1 MNIISVGFECGL
13 ELHPAGKGPWCTG
26 CHYMP
31 RLSTLWKGV
40 EEKEMEPSFRQKGS
54 SWVTGTTACGGGDTT
69 LAVKGTALH
78 SSSSPLGS
86 SKALQNETREMK
98 LSGLGRERGD
108 VLGSCLGGKT
118 RTPDWMTR
126 VAEQPAAPRT
136 WRCHSETAW
145 MATRQEIQ
153 EKGQC
158 PCTRVPG
165 EILLTQTGKRSD
177 FWTAGQYHHSA
188 KINNIELVF
197 PSVEM
202 DEIFCTPYR
211 KKSKI
216 NSQFTLT
223 SSMPFTA
230 PSYWQA
236 CHSHTG
242 PETWSSSWYSLPE
255 LPHLT
260 VTPTVGPLVSLF
272 RCKLIRIFHFIFT
285 PDAISQVTPIY
296 RHHA

>member
-1 MNIISVGFECGL
+1 MVHRVS
-13 ELHPAGKGPWCTG
+13 LHAKAE
-26 CHYMP
+26 HS
-31 RLSTLWKGV
+31 L
-40 EEKEMEPSFRQKGS
+40 KGS
-54 SWVTGTTACGGGDTT
+54 RRERNGTLIQAERVFLSYWDNCMWRRGHNSGCQRHDPSQFLVTTG
-69 LAVKGTALH
+69 L
-78 SSSSPLGS
+78 

-177 FWTAGQYHHSA
+177 F
-188 KINNIELVF
+188 
-197 PSVEM
+197 
-202 DEIFCTPYR
+202 
-211 KKSKI
+211 
-216 NSQFTLT
+216 
-223 SSMPFTA
+223 
-230 PSYWQA
+230 
-236 CHSHTG
+236 
-242 PETWSSSWYSLPE
+242 
-255 LPHLT
+255 
-260 VTPTVGPLVSLF
+260 
-272 RCKLIRIFHFIFT
+272 
-285 PDAISQVTPIY
+285 
-296 RHHA
+296 